1 MGATSG
7 LARAKSARAKFVRV
21 GLSRLQLGLI
31 GVGTLLSA
39 APLAPGVADASGLY
53 FTDRGVR
60 PMGRGGAFV
69 AGADDLGAI
78 WYNPAGI
85 VEAGTSV
92 LVDFTY
98 INLNVDYQRQ
108 LQIIENDGSL
118 QVVSSPALT
127 GSAPFL
133 PLPTMAGS
141 YQINEQFTI
150 AGGVYAP
157 YVALP
162 TFPETLEGQ
171 PSPAR
176 YALGSFNGSVMALP
190 GVWLGYKLNDMFRF
204 GVGAQALM
212 GTVRTTITFSASP
225 QDRLIGAPEQP
236 EYDAAAALE
245 IGPIF
250 APSLSAGM
258 IAVIDPKVRIGI
270 SGQMATHIESEGKL
284 QVRLPTSVAFDT
296 ARVNGDTV
304 NVEFDFA
311 PILRAGVEFRPDD
324 TLRIEA
330 TWVRE
335 FWSMHDVIHVEP
347 QGMSMDGIIG
357 MPPSLAMP
365 NIDIVREFQDADS
378 FRLGVEWTTEISE
391 RQVDLRTGISYD
403 TGAVPSEYISL
414 SSLDFDKTIL
424 GLGGSFHVD
433 EKLRL
438 DVLYGH
444 VFGADA
450 SVDPASAQIPRV
462 NPLSGNAPLEAI
474 NGGDYS
480 VSADLFG
487 VGLNYSL

>member
-1 MGATSG
+1 MVRRRGLTMRGAAALFGAVTLASVTSVTIVT
-7 LARAKSARAKFVRV
+7 SA
-21 GLSRLQLGLI
+21 
-31 GVGTLLSA
+31 
-39 APLAPGVADASGLY
+39 PNVASASGLY

-78 WYNPAGI
+78 WYNPAGLTD
-85 VEAGTSV
+85 AGSAV
-92 LVDFTY
+92 LADFTWLSLGVEY
-98 INLNVDYQRQ
+98 SRQ
-108 LQIIENDGSL
+108 LQIADNDGSL
-118 QVVSSPALT
+118 QVVQSPLVT
-127 GSAPFL
+127 GSAPVL
-133 PLPTMAGS
+133 PLPTLAAS
-141 YQINEQFTI
+141 YQLSPEFTL

-162 TFPETLEGQ
+162 TFSATIEGE

-176 YALGSFNGSVMALP
+176 YALGSFNGSQMALP
-190 GVWLGYKLNDMFRF
+190 GLWLGYKLNDMFRF
-204 GVGAQALM
+204 GAGVQALM

-250 APSLSAGM
+250 APSLSAGV
-258 IAVIDPKVRIGI
+258 IAVLDPRVRVGI
-270 SGQMATHIESEGKL
+270 SGQMATHIESEGVL

-304 NVEFDFA
+304 HVEFEFA
-311 PILRAGVEFRPDD
+311 PILRFGVEVRPDD
-324 TLRIEA
+324 SLRVEA

-335 FWSMHDVIHVEP
+335 FWSVHDVIHVEP
-347 QGMSMDGIIG
+347 RGMSIDGIIG

-378 FRLGVEWTTEISE
+378 FRLGVEWTTDLGE
-391 RQVDLRTGISYD
+391 RTLDLRAGLSYD

-414 SSLDFDKTIL
+414 SSLDFDKTIV
-424 GLGGSFHVD
+424 GLGASLHIDDHWRFD
-433 EKLRL
+433 A
-438 DVLYGH
+438 LYGH

-450 SVDPASAQIPRV
+450 SVDPASAKIPRV

-480 VSADLFG
+480 VSADLIG
-487 VGLNYSL
+487 LGLNYRL